1 MKLLAIISLL
11 FLSPTTEQSID
22 TKDGGKLKFYNEGC
36 LSNNGENCDIIIEK
50 YDTSQKLSWKAAV
63 GGSSWDYVEDVI
75 EVADG
80 FLVLGNTSSY
90 GQGNLDVYVVKL
102 DPEGKEQWFR
112 TYGAFFNEY
121 GRTIAPS
128 GDPDGGYIIKG
139 ERQHC
144 LKENVSQDCYMKPLT
159 IKINEIGDNLY
170 EQ

>member
-1 MKLLAIISLL
+1 
-11 FLSPTTEQSID
+11 
-22 TKDGGKLKFYNEGC
+22 
-36 LSNNGENCDIIIEK
+36 
-50 YDTSQKLSWKAAV
+50 
-63 GGSSWDYVEDVI
+63 
-75 EVADG
+75 
-80 FLVLGNTSSY
+80 
-90 GQGNLDVYVVKL
+90 VVKL
-102 DPEGKEQWFR
+102 DPHGKEQWFR

-128 GDPDGGYIIKG
+128 GDQDGGYIIKG